1 MKSDIINIYNLDK
14 YSQRNI
20 YNKIDNKN
28 LVIYSLLSLIIL
40 TLSYRTNNFSYVF
53 IGICILAVSS
63 FYLQKIS
70 YSNYHYQLEET
81 NKYIKELNINPK
93 LLITRD
99 KYLIKLLY
107 SARFIKIAIPTNFA
121 NLISYIED
129 FIITFETLKP
139 NVDNIFL
146 KETDLVR
153 KLYLNKIQRST
164 LINDLR
170 DKLER
175 ILKYI
180 QTFVHILPNST
191 NYLDAYYEF
200 VQLLRSHLSRYYNRI
215 LSDSNFNFNDHTS
228 KYLLIRSSED
238 KYDFI

>member
-1 MKSDIINIYNLDK
+1 MISDIIDIYNLDK

-20 YNKIDNKN
+20 YNRIDNNN
-28 LVIYSLLSLIIL
+28 LIIYSLLSLIIL
-40 TLSYRTNNFSYVF
+40 TLSYKTNKFSYVF

-93 LLITRD
+93 LFITRD
-99 KYLIKLLY
+99 NYLIELLY
-107 SARFIKIAIPTNFA
+107 SVIFIKHSIPIYFK
-121 NLISYIED
+121 NLILYIED
-129 FIITFETLKP
+129 FIITFETLKQ
-139 NVDNIFL
+139 NVDNIYL
-146 KETDLVR
+146 KETDLIE
-153 KLYLNKIQRST
+153 KISLNKIQRSL

-175 ILKYI
+175 VLKYL
-180 QTFVHILPNST
+180 QTFIHILPNST
-191 NYLDAYYEF
+191 NYLDAYNKF
-200 VQLLRSHLSRYYNRI
+200 NQLIRLHLSKYYYRI
-215 LSDSNFNFNDHTS
+215 LTDYNFNDHTS
-228 KYLLIRSSED
+228 EYLLIRSSEN